1 MNVSGIFGP
10 RAHVVPLLVRLGLG
24 ALFIIAGALKVGH
37 AADLAAAITAY
48 RLGLPP
54 TVVAALALALPPFEI
69 LLGIYLITGL
79 LLTVSSTVAVVM
91 LALFTAIVTSAVARG
106 LSAPCGCFGPG
117 DNSPATWLTVLRDMS
132 FLVPAVYLAWWS
144 RNREAPGETR
154 A

>member
-1 MNVSGIFGP
+1 
-10 RAHVVPLLVRLGLG
+10 
-24 ALFIIAGALKVGH
+24 
-37 AADLAAAITAY
+37 
-48 RLGLPP
+48 
-54 TVVAALALALPPFEI
+54 VVAALALALPPFEI

-117 DNSPATWLTVLRDMS
+117 DNSPATWLTVLRDVS